1 MRQEMR
7 GFDDGQMDA
16 APVRRRRP
24 RRLSQLFEQMARE
37 AEGPVSLR
45 TIRDALGDRGFAGLL
60 VFFAALNMIPL
71 PPPASAFL
79 GLPLI
84 IVSAQMAYGSRRA
97 WLPRFLMD
105 KSISPEQFRKVMDW
119 VIPRLVRLERVVKPR
134 YWPFWRRQG
143 DRFIG
148 AATLFLGLIVTLP
161 IPLGNW
167 LPACSAAIL
176 GLALSERDGIMLA
189 AGGLVGVAALA
200 LIGAVIGTAGFL
212 THALFG
218 LF

>member
-1 MRQEMR
+1 MR
-7 GFDDGQMDA
+7 GYDDGQMTG
-16 APVRRRRP
+16 APARRRP
-24 RRLSQLFEQMARE
+24 RRLSQLFAQMARD
-37 AEGPVSLR
+37 ADGPVSLR

-60 VFFAALNMIPL
+60 VFFAAINMIPL
-71 PPPASAFL
+71 PPPASAIL

-97 WLPRFLMD
+97 WLPQFLLS

-119 VIPRLVRLERVVKPR
+119 LIPRLVRLERVVRPR

-148 AATLFLGLIVTLP
+148 AASLFLGLIVTLP

-167 LPACSAAIL
+167 LPACSTAIL
-176 GLALSERDGIMLA
+176 GLALSERDGLLLSV
-189 AGGLVGVAALA
+189 GGLVGIAALGV
-200 LIGAVIGTAGFL
+200 IGAVIGTAGLL
-212 THALFG
+212 TQALFG
-218 LF
+218 IF